1 MQKRATDVLTGLAA
15 LAILAFASAGMAQ
28 EPAKEPARDQENSV
42 ESTAQLP
49 PSAFKSGLRGGKPLD
64 DHSLAASRGGAQI
77 SDMKLD
83 GVVAENQAV
92 NIGATGTNVISQGA
106 FTNAAGVPMVV
117 QNSGNN
123 VLIQNATIVNV
134 EVK

>member
-1 MQKRATDVLTGLAA
+1 MQKRATAISGGLAA
-15 LAILAFASAGMAQ
+15 LAILASGSIVSAQ
-28 EPAKEPARDQENSV
+28 EMPQAARAHELAAEAGGPLPSSAATPGLFRAKPIDEA
-42 ESTAQLP
+42 
-49 PSAFKSGLRGGKPLD
+49 
-64 DHSLAASRGGAQI
+64 SLAANRGGAQV

-92 NIGATGTNVISQGA
+92 NIGATGTNVINQGA

-134 EVK
+134 EVR

>member
-1 MQKRATDVLTGLAA
+1 MQKRATEVLTGLAA
-15 LAILAFASAGMAQ
+15 LAILAFGSTGFAQ
-28 EPAKEPARDQENSV
+28 EPAKEPARAQENSAD
-42 ESTAQLP
+42 SPAQLP
-49 PSAFKSGLRGGKPLD
+49 LSAVKPSLLLGKPLD
-64 DHSLAASRGGAQI
+64 DGSLAANRGGAQI
-77 SDMKLD
+77 SDMKLE

>member
-1 MQKRATDVLTGLAA
+1 MQKRATAMLGGLAA
-15 LAILAFASAGMAQ
+15 LAILGSGSIVSAQ
-28 EPAKEPARDQENSV
+28 EIPQAARAQEQPAEASGPLSNSAATRNLFRV
-42 ESTAQLP
+42 
-49 PSAFKSGLRGGKPLD
+49 KPVD
-64 DHSLAASRGGAQI
+64 ETSLAANRGGAQV
-77 SDMKLD
+77 SDMRLD

-92 NIGATGTNVISQGA
+92 NIGATGTNVINQGA

>member
-1 MQKRATDVLTGLAA
+1 MQKRATEVLTGLAA
-15 LAILAFASAGMAQ
+15 LAILAFGSTGFAQ
-28 EPAKEPARDQENSV
+28 EPAKEAARAQENSAD
-42 ESTAQLP
+42 SPAQLP
-49 PSAFKSGLRGGKPLD
+49 DSAVKPSLLLGRALD
-64 DHSLAASRGGAQI
+64 DDSLAANRGGAQI
-77 SDMKLD
+77 SDMKLE

>member
-15 LAILAFASAGMAQ
+15 LTILAFASKGIAQ
-28 EPAKEPARDQENSV
+28 EPAKEPARAQESSV
-42 ESTAQLP
+42 DSPAQLP
-49 PSAFKSGLRGGKPLD
+49 LSAAKPSLLLGKALD
-64 DHSLAASRGGAQI
+64 DDSLAANRGGAQL

-83 GVVAENQAV
+83 GVVAENNAV
-92 NIGATGTNVISQGA
+92 AIGATGTNVISQGA
-106 FTNAAGVPMVV
+106 FANSTGVPMVV

>member
-1 MQKRATDVLTGLAA
+1 MQKRATAMFGGLAA
-15 LAILAFASAGMAQ
+15 LAILASGPIVSAQ
-28 EPAKEPARDQENSV
+28 EIPAAAVAEEEAAGTRGP
-42 ESTAQLP
+42 LP
-49 PSAFKSGLRGGKPLD
+49 DSAATPSLFRVKPID
-64 DHSLAASRGGAQI
+64 DSSLAANRGGAQV

-92 NIGATGTNVISQGA
+92 NIGATGTNIINQGA

>member
-1 MQKRATDVLTGLAA
+1 MQKRATEVLTGLAA
-15 LAILAFASAGMAQ
+15 LAILAFGSTGFAQ
-28 EPAKEPARDQENSV
+28 ELAKEPARAQENSAD
-42 ESTAQLP
+42 SPAQLP
-49 PSAFKSGLRGGKPLD
+49 HSAVKPSLLLGRALD
-64 DHSLAASRGGAQI
+64 DDSLAANRGGAQI
-77 SDMKLD
+77 SDMKLE